1 MLYLLFWL
9 AAVGVVAWY
18 IDTYIQ
24 MTPMIKGLFRLVT
37 ILFVLFILFQLVS
50 EFAPPFPRR

>member
-1 MLYLLFWL
+1 MLYFLFWL
-9 AAVGVVAWY
+9 AAVGAVAWY

-24 MTPMIKGLFRLVT
+24 MTPMIKGLFRLVI